1 MKKFILIVCLL
12 FGTMAYTNAA
22 TNEGILTIEN
32 VREISKNICENSEPA
47 TLNLNYGFSEL
58 KSMLNLNYAQSRDL
72 YKLQKNITSALNN
85 ISIIEDDTV
94 RNQKFCELIYN
105 WRRLSHTYII
115 YNTLD
120 VSEIDS
126 ARHQFKIY
134 WAIINDTVMNSGIL
148 DANLK
153 LKHIRKHSA

>member
-1 MKKFILIVCLL
+1 MNKFILIVCLL

-22 TNEGILTIEN
+22 TNEGIITIEN
-32 VREISKNICENSEPA
+32 VCEISKNICENSEPA

-72 YKLQKNITSALNN
+72 YRLQKDITTALNN
-85 ISIIEDDTV
+85 ISNIEDDAV
-94 RNQKFCELIYN
+94 RNEKFSELIYN

-120 VSEIDS
+120 VLDIDS
-126 ARHQFKIY
+126 ARQQFKIY
-134 WAIINDTVMNSGIL
+134 WAIVNRTVMTSGML
-148 DANLK
+148 DGDLK
-153 LKHIRKHSA
+153 LKHIDA